1 MQLTCIIRTNRIN
14 FSANYT
20 NPMFNKITITLLLF
34 VFTALLTWS
43 CSDSSSSDVDPD
55 PEIAGFLI
63 EEQGV
68 EIVRYEGGSY
78 TFNSNF
84 QEYVVDNQFIL
95 STSHLNGNLVR
106 TSATE
111 EEIGGRRYF
120 TPSVTIR
127 FIMDDGQVVDLPE
140 ERTEGGTG
148 PDINPEGMY
157 RLNYTW
163 TDPADV
169 RGANVEQH
177 GSDGSWMFHIRA
189 DYVGS
194 AGVRFRVDRCDGDR
208 SLETVPGDNHRQNQI
223 RNCSVDEET
232 VFEASAPLPIL
243 IDAYELASQGM
254 YPHDRHERQR

>member
-1 MQLTCIIRTNRIN
+1 
-14 FSANYT
+14 
-20 NPMFNKITITLLLF
+20 MFNKITITLLLF

-55 PEIAGFLI
+55 PEIIGFLI

-68 EIVRYEGGSY
+68 EIVRYESGSY
-78 TFNSNF
+78 SYNANF
-84 QEYVVDNQFIL
+84 PEYIVGGEFLL
-95 STSHLNGNLVR
+95 STTHLGGNLVR
-106 TSATE
+106 TSADE

-127 FIMDDGQVVDLPE
+127 FIMDDGEIVDLPE

-157 RLNYTW
+157 RLNYSW
-163 TDPADV
+163 TDPAAV

-194 AGVRFRVDRCDGDR
+194 AGVTFRVDRCDGDR
-208 SLETVPGDNHRQNQI
+208 ELVVIDGTNHRQDQI
-223 RNCSVDEET
+223 RNCSVDEVT
-232 VFEASAPLPIL
+232 VFEASSPMQLS
-243 IDAYELASQGM
+243 IDNYELAGEQGM
-254 YPHDRHERQR
+254 YPHNRHERQR

>member
-1 MQLTCIIRTNRIN
+1 MINRTYIL
-14 FSANYT
+14 
-20 NPMFNKITITLLLF
+20 I
-34 VFTALLTWS
+34 ALLAASFAVYS
-43 CSDSSSSDVDPD
+43 CDSSSSDVDPE
-55 PEIAGFLI
+55 PEISGFLI
-63 EEQGV
+63 EEQGI
-68 EIVRYEGGSY
+68 EIVRYDNGSY

-84 QEYVVDNQFIL
+84 PEYVVDNEFML
-95 STSHLNGNLVR
+95 STTHLGGNLVR

-127 FIMDDGQVVDLPE
+127 FIMDDGQIVDLPE

-163 TDPADV
+163 TDPAAT
-169 RGANVEQH
+169 RGANLEQH

-194 AGVRFRVDRCDGDR
+194 AGVTFRVDRCDGDR
-208 SLETVPGDNHRQNQI
+208 ELETVPGDNHRQNQV
-223 RNCSVDEET
+223 RNCSVDEVI
-232 VFEASAPLPIL
+232 VFEASAPMPVA
-243 IDAYELASQGM
+243 IDNYELVQEQGM
-254 YPHDRHERQR
+254 YPHNRHERQR